1 MSWAELEES
10 LLEVSRTRAAQ
21 AVVADACRCGSDD
34 EVSSV
39 SNKSH
44 KSSPYFQGSL
54 SNTVKENGY
63 QMPLSAPWW
72 AKLFPLHTAHLLPQ
86 SGLQQFRAASPLKL
100 VSGCTA
106 SFAEA
111 AVLKVPAE
119 CCERNV
125 LIWNLAWILQAVASA
140 NVFCLAVASPFVS
153 FCLPGVWDQLSL
165 LVVL

>member
-1 MSWAELEES
+1 MLAAAVLMMKFP
-10 LLEVSRTRAAQ
+10 VYPTR
-21 AVVADACRCGSDD
+21 VTRV
-34 EVSSV
+34 
-39 SNKSH
+39 H
-44 KSSPYFQGSL
+44 
-54 SNTVKENGY
+54 
-63 QMPLSAPWW
+63 
-72 AKLFPLHTAHLLPQ
+72 HTSKGVCPTQWKRMDIKCPCQRRGGQNCFHFILPTCLPQ

-140 NVFCLAVASPFVS
+140 NVFCLAMASPFVS

-165 LVVL
+165 LVVLWAHREVSRIRFGEP